1 MKTLSSKSYLFVSG
15 LVMTLV
21 GSYIALSPVHYLN
34 AMRLG
39 QIEVPIGLLS
49 DLRGL
54 GGTLLVMGMGVMAS
68 VFISPWQRSALIIT
82 TVFYAN
88 YALLRSLSLL
98 LDGMPDTAISIAYF
112 IELMLALIGCW
123 LCWQGRQNKSSK
135 QPPR

>member
-1 MKTLSSKSYLFVSG
+1 MKNLSSKSYLLISG
-15 LVMTLV
+15 LVMALV
-21 GSYIALSPVHYLN
+21 GSYITLSPAHYLN
-34 AMRLG
+34 AMQLE
-39 QIEVPIGLLS
+39 QIKVPVGLLS

-98 LDGMPDTAISIAYF
+98 LDGMPDTTILTAYF
-112 IELMLALIGCW
+112 IELLLAVIGCW
-123 LCWQGRQNKSSK
+123 LCWKGR
-135 QPPR
+135 